1 MRFFLILSFFVSSCN
16 ATELDC
22 FMDWAERGAPSL
34 IKNSSD
40 AINHTQGKFEYRYY
54 DITNSYLALESEES
68 KIYFYAPNTSE
79 DIVEVGYFEYWLS
92 ASECHTEANPIIP
105 ASTSYENKNHLEVVP
120 FTQPIEL
127 MNPDT
132 PIDDSQAVAFADF
145 LGNGSM
151 QLMTNPPWGAFGVD
165 GPLWG
170 TKSPIQFWTYDEH
183 LTRWIEIT
191 DLLLDEQEGCIL
203 ARKAV
208 VADFNGD
215 NLPDVYLA
223 CTGKDQQELL
233 PDGTFGFD
241 DREDSKIVMSNEQGR
256 YDIITLALD
265 CYCHS
270 AAAADI
276 NGDGHIDIFAPDS
289 LKYAQNDAG
298 DWIPSR
304 GKNPYFLINDGKGNF
319 TVSHEGIPSI
329 ADRIWTTEI
338 LDFDYDGNIDIW
350 VAGSKL
356 QYILFGDGT
365 GDFTQR
371 IVEIPQ
377 DEKYDSAMDMIYI
390 GDKMYIYSVD
400 VDYTKP
406 HYYWGDA
413 LREVDWASGTSTLLY
428 EHEALYYTQD
438 ICEGTI
444 CKKWFGEK
452 AMDTWY
458 PWIALTTDGIRPL
471 FKEYNFLLTTAV
483 KNGD

>member
-1 MRFFLILSFFVSSCN
+1 VRFFLILSFFVSSCN

-22 FMDWAERGAPSL
+22 LMDWAERGAPSL
-34 IKNSSD
+34 IKHSSD
-40 AINHTQGKFEYRYY
+40 AINQTQGKFEYRYY

-132 PIDDSQAVAFADF
+132 PIDESQAVAFADF

-151 QLMTNPPWGAFGVD
+151 QIMTNPVWGAFGVD
-165 GPLWG
+165 GPFWG
-170 TKSPIQFWTYDEH
+170 TKSPIQFWSYDN
-183 LTRWIEIT
+183 TITKWVEIT
-191 DLLLDEQEGCIL
+191 ELLIDEQEGCIL

-215 NLPDVYLA
+215 SLPDVYLA
-223 CTGKDQQELL
+223 CTGKDQQELM
-233 PDGTFGFD
+233 PDGTYRID
-241 DREDSKIVMSNEQGR
+241 SREDSKIVMSNDQGR
-256 YDIITLALD
+256 YDVVTLALD
-265 CYCHS
+265 CYCHT

-276 NGDGHIDIFAPDS
+276 NGDGYVDIFAPDS
-289 LKYAQNDAG
+289 LQYAQNEDG
-298 DWIPSR
+298 VWVPHR
-304 GKNPYFLINDGKGNF
+304 GQDPYFLINDGKGNF
-319 TVSHEGIPSI
+319 TVSHAGIPKI

-338 LDFDYDGNIDIW
+338 LDFDSDGNLDIW

-377 DEKYDSAMDMIYI
+377 DEKYDSAMDMLYI
-390 GDKMYIYSVD
+390 GDMMYIYSVD
-400 VDYTKP
+400 VDYSKP

-413 LREVDWASGTSTLLY
+413 LREVNWVTGTATTLY
-428 EHEALYYTQD
+428 EHEDTYYTED
-438 ICEGTI
+438 VCEGVV
-444 CKKWFGEK
+444 CKKWLGEK
-452 AMDTWY
+452 ALDTWY
-458 PWIALTTDGIRPL
+458 PWIILTTDGIRPL

-483 KNGD
+483 KK

>member
-1 MRFFLILSFFVSSCN
+1 VRFFLILSFFVSSCN

-22 FMDWAERGAPSL
+22 LMDWAERGAPSL
-34 IKNSSD
+34 IKHSSD
-40 AINHTQGKFEYRYY
+40 ATNQTQGKFEYRYY

-105 ASTSYENKNHLEVVP
+105 TSTSYENKNHPEVVP

-132 PIDDSQAVAFADF
+132 PIDESQAVAFADF

-151 QLMTNPPWGAFGVD
+151 QIMTNPVWGAFGVD
-165 GPLWG
+165 GPFWG
-170 TKSPIQFWTYDEH
+170 TKSPIQFWSYDN
-183 LTRWIEIT
+183 TITKWVEIT
-191 DLLLDEQEGCIL
+191 ELLIDEQEGCIL

-215 NLPDVYLA
+215 SLPDVYLA
-223 CTGKDQQELL
+223 CTGKDQQELM
-233 PDGTFGFD
+233 PDGTYRID
-241 DREDSKIVMSNEQGR
+241 SREDSKIVMSNDQGR
-256 YDIITLALD
+256 YDVVTLALD
-265 CYCHS
+265 CYCHTAS
-270 AAAADI
+270 AADI
-276 NGDGHIDIFAPDS
+276 NGDGYVDIFAPDS
-289 LKYAQNDAG
+289 LQYAQNEDG
-298 DWIPSR
+298 VWVPHR
-304 GKNPYFLINDGKGNF
+304 GRDPYFLINDGKGNF
-319 TVSHEGIPSI
+319 TVSHDGIPKI
-329 ADRIWTTEI
+329 EDRIWTTEI
-338 LDFDYDGNIDIW
+338 LDFDYDGNLDIW

-377 DEKYDSAMDMIYI
+377 DEKYDSAMDMLYI
-390 GDKMYIYSVD
+390 EDMMYIYSVD
-400 VDYTKP
+400 VDYSKP

-413 LREVDWASGTSTLLY
+413 LREVNWVTGTATTLY
-428 EHEALYYTQD
+428 EHEDTYYTKD
-438 ICEGTI
+438 ICEGVV

-452 AMDTWY
+452 ALDTWY
-458 PWIALTTDGIRPL
+458 PWIILTTDGIRPL

-483 KNGD
+483 KTGD

>member
-1 MRFFLILSFFVSSCN
+1 MRFLLLLSCFSSLCN
-16 ATELDC
+16 ASELDC
-22 FMDWAERGAPSL
+22 LMDWAEAGAPSL
-34 IKNSSD
+34 IKHSSS
-40 AINHTQGKFEYRYY
+40 AVNQTQGKFEYRYY
-54 DITNSYLALESEES
+54 DITNSYLALENEERNM
-68 KIYFYAPNTSE
+68 YFYAPNTSE
-79 DIVEVGYFEYWLS
+79 EIVKVGYFEYWLS
-92 ASECHTEANPIIP
+92 VSECHTEKDALVP
-105 ASTSYENKNHLEVVP
+105 AASSYENKTHSEIVP

-127 MNPDT
+127 MNPDA
-132 PIDDSQAVAFADF
+132 PIKESQAVAFADF

-241 DREDSKIVMSNEQGR
+241 SREDSKIVMSNEQGR
-256 YDIITLALD
+256 YDVITLALD

-319 TVSHEGIPSI
+319 TVSHEGIPHIS
-329 ADRIWTTEI
+329 DRIWTTEI

-371 IVEIPQ
+371 IAEIPQ
-377 DEKYDSAMDMIYI
+377 DEKYDSAMDMIYV

-413 LREVDWASGTSTLLY
+413 LRKVDWASGTSTLLY
-428 EHEALYYTQD
+428 EHEDLYYTQD
-438 ICEGTI
+438 ICEGVI
-444 CKKWFGEK
+444 CKKWLGEK
-452 AMDTWY
+452 AMDTWF
-458 PWIALTTDGIRPL
+458 PWIILTEEGIRPL
-471 FKEYNFLLTTAV
+471 SKEYDFILSEVVT
-483 KNGD
+483 K